1 MINVLTDLAR
11 RTRQHHAIEHATL
24 HLLAQRLPH
33 ARLVGLSDPY
43 GFTIFGNVEPSIVQ
57 RAAGDALLRLQAG
70 ERHLAIHPNCG
81 TNMATTALMVSAAA
95 LLAAA
100 GQRSLTDRFMRTTLF
115 VVPALVASQP
125 LGLRAQEYTTLAD
138 VGDRWLA
145 GMRAAR
151 LGGLRLCRIDFE

>member
-43 GFTIFGNVEPSIVQ
+43 GFTIFGDVEPSIVQ
-57 RAAGDALLRLQAG
+57 RAASDALLRLQAG
-70 ERHLAIHPNCG
+70 ESHLAIHPNCG
-81 TNMATTALMVSAAA
+81 TNVATTALLVSAAA
-95 LLAAA
+95 LLAGA
-100 GQRSLTDRFMRTTLF
+100 GKRGLTDRFMRTALF

-125 LGLRAQEYTTLAD
+125 LGFRAQEVTTLAD

-145 GMRAAR
+145 GMRATRA
-151 LGGLRLCRIDFE
+151 GGLRLCRIDFK

>member
-1 MINVLTDLAR
+1 MLNLLTGLAR

-43 GFTIFGNVEPSIVQ
+43 GFTIFGDVEPSTVQ

-70 ERHLAIHPNCG
+70 ERNLAIHPNCG
-81 TNMATTALMVSAAA
+81 TNLATSALMVSAAA
-95 LLAAA
+95 LLA
-100 GQRSLTDRFMRTTLF
+100 GMGPRGRSDRFVRTVLF
-115 VVPALVASQP
+115 VTPALVASRP

-145 GMRAAR
+145 GMRATRA
-151 LGGLRLCRIDFE
+151 GGLRLCRIDFD

>member
-1 MINVLTDLAR
+1 MLNVLTGLAR

-24 HLLAQRLPH
+24 HLLGQRLPH

-43 GFTIFGNVEPSIVQ
+43 GFTIFGDVEPSIVQ

-81 TNMATTALMVSAAA
+81 TNVATTALLVSAAA
-95 LLAAA
+95 LLAAV

-125 LGLRAQEYTTLAD
+125 LGLRAQELTTLAD

-145 GMRAAR
+145 GMRATR
-151 LGGLRLCRIDFE
+151 TGGLRLCRIDFE

>member
-1 MINVLTDLAR
+1 MLNVLTGLAR

-33 ARLVGLSDPY
+33 ARMAGLSDPY
-43 GFTIFGNVEPSIVQ
+43 GFTIFGDVEPSIVQ

-70 ERHLAIHPNCG
+70 ESHLAIHPNCG
-81 TNMATTALMVSAAA
+81 TNLATTALLVSAAA

-100 GQRSLTDRFMRTTLF
+100 GRRPLPDRFMRTSLF
-115 VVPALVASQP
+115 VLPALVAARP

-145 GMRAAR
+145 GMRATRAR
-151 LGGLRLCRIDFE
+151 GLRLCRIDFE